1 MREGAVRLRHP
12 VCVLFLLD
20 RLALTFR
27 GENQLGG
34 QPLRHVFFAAG
45 AAGPEEPPPAPR
57 GGAVRAGLPPALL
70 RGGAPPPGRSLP
82 TRAPPGKSRPCDD
95 VGPPARAAR
104 PSR

>member
-12 VCVLFLLD
+12 VRVLFLLD

-45 AAGPEEPPPAPR
+45 AARREQPTPAPPR
-57 GGAVRAGLPPALL
+57 GPPRAGLPPPPVPPP
-70 RGGAPPPGRSLP
+70 APPPGLHLP
-82 TRAPPGKSRPCDD
+82 HRVPRVKPLHENIHPPLP
-95 VGPPARAAR
+95 
-104 PSR
+104 